1 MRRTWPE
8 QRRHVVVC
16 LMRYQLANYSSGS
29 FTWSSKSIQLNF
41 VGILKTCEK
50 KNGAAERF
58 TAEQVAPSDFGEN
71 EYETPSDFDE
81 NDYETKWKQRRRV
94 CWRPSRS
101 FKGLQDVLDVDG
113 HTWYSCR
120 YHCKLHALFMN
131 HDEVKSGRF
140 LRLKPW
146 KGLIAGLLLQVQI
159 CTDLA
164 QIEKLMTKMN
174 DAKIYQ
180 LSQAYNQH
188 SLWRFLKGTSPDLWL
203 TFWSQRIILFKLCPW
218 FSLFLSSP
226 GRCRCFCND

>member
-1 MRRTWPE
+1 MK
-8 QRRHVVVC
+8 
-16 LMRYQLANYSSGS
+16 YQLANYSSGS
-29 FTWSSKSIQLNF
+29 FTWSSKSIQLNS
-41 VGILKTCEK
+41 VGILKRCEK

-58 TAEQVAPSDFGEN
+58 TAEQVAPSDF
-71 EYETPSDFDE
+71 DE
-81 NDYETKWKQRRRV
+81 NDYETKAKAAKK
-94 CWRPSRS
+94 SLLET
-101 FKGLQDVLDVDG
+101 FKGLQDVLNVDG

-159 CTDLA
+159 CTDLT

-188 SLWRFLKGTSPDLWL
+188 SL
-203 TFWSQRIILFKLCPW
+203 
-218 FSLFLSSP
+218 
-226 GRCRCFCND
+226 